1 VVGEQLTFFIY
12 TYFKV
17 LIQIKQLKNISMK
30 NQVRLIGNIGKDTAV
45 TPLQNGNAVGK
56 ASIAIS
62 EKYKNAKGELVET
75 TEWVNLE
82 FWGKNAENAGKLL
95 KKGAGVIIDGS
106 IKTDSYENK
115 DGVKMYATKVV
126 VSEFVVTTY
135 VTEKA
140 AA

>member
-1 VVGEQLTFFIY
+1 
-12 TYFKV
+12 
-17 LIQIKQLKNISMK
+17 MK
-30 NQVRLIGNIGKDTAV
+30 NQVQLIGNIGKDTVV

-62 EKYKNAKGELVET
+62 EKYKNAKGELFET

-95 KKGAGVIIDGS
+95 KKGAGVIVNGS

-115 DGVKMYATKVV
+115 DKVKMYATKVV
-126 VSEFVVTTY
+126 VNEFIVTNY
-135 VTEKA
+135 VTEKEA
-140 AA
+140 